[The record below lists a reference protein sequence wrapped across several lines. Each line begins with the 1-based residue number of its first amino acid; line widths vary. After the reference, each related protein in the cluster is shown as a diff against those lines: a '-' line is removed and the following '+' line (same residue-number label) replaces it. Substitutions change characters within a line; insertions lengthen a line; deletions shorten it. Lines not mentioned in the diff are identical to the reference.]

1 MNAREARRAAVAVWT
16 VRLLDS
22 GLELGKV
29 AATTYEEA
37 LGRAIVLAATTGL
50 APQCLDLQ
58 KAE

>member
-1 MNAREARRAAVAVWT
+1 VNPRGARRTPVALWT

-22 GLELGKV
+22 GHEVGKV

-37 LGRAIVLAATTGL
+37 LGRAIALAARTGL